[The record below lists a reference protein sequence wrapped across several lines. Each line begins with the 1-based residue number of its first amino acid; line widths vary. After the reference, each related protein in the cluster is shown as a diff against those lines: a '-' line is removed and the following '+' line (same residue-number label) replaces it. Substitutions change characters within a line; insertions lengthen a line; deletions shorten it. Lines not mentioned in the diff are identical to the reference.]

1 MTFLEVRPAW
11 TPFLLNTKGK
21 MEILM
26 TLFEMG
32 LLAQA
37 GLETG
42 LGKIVN
48 YIRLISM
55 ILCLGAL
62 IYSGITFATGRVE
75 AALWG
80 LVGGG
85 ICGLSWVIT
94 QKLYE
99 AGGAQTLE
107 IPL

>member
-1 MTFLEVRPAW
+1 ME
-11 TPFLLNTKGK
+11 LLLTS
-21 MEILM
+21 
-26 TLFEMG
+26 FEMG

-37 GLETG
+37 EIGEG

-55 ILCLGAL
+55 LLCLGAL
-62 IYSGITFATGRVE
+62 IYSGVTFATGRVE

-85 ICGLSWVIT
+85 ICGLSWIIT
-94 QKLYE
+94 QKFFE
-99 AGGAQTLE
+99 AGGAQSLD

>member
-1 MTFLEVRPAW
+1 ME
-11 TPFLLNTKGK
+11 LLLTV
-21 MEILM
+21 
-26 TLFEMG
+26 FEMG

-37 GLETG
+37 GLEDG

-48 YIRLISM
+48 YVRQISM
-55 ILCLGAL
+55 LLCLGAL

-80 LVGGG
+80 LAGAG
-85 ICGLSWVIT
+85 ICGLSWIIT
-94 QKLYE
+94 QKFFE
-99 AGGAQTLE
+99 AGGAQTLD